1 MARRERRWYRR
12 HSSGKLREIREY
24 SRAFIAVFE
33 ATNVFLPAVIL
44 RESGKLYSHAHAA
57 NTEGSYLERCRGRE
71 REYVYVC
78 ERVGE
83 KKDLLFLTWLL
94 SATVLRSL
102 HCLDVANRNAPW
114 VYISCRFLA
123 LILCFCQPRLS
134 SLRISQEFTFRVLSD
149 FATEIPYTH
158 FNFAVH
164 LHFFFF
170 NCTNC
175 VRTHG
180 PAIARILRWVL

>member
-114 VYISCRFLA
+114 VYLVPFSRFNPPLLSTASFLA
-123 LILCFCQPRLS
+123 PNFPGIYLPSFIRL
-134 SLRISQEFTFRVLSD
+134 RDRNTIHTF
-149 FATEIPYTH
+149 
-158 FNFAVH
+158 
-164 LHFFFF
+164 
-170 NCTNC
+170 
-175 VRTHG
+175 
-180 PAIARILRWVL
+180 